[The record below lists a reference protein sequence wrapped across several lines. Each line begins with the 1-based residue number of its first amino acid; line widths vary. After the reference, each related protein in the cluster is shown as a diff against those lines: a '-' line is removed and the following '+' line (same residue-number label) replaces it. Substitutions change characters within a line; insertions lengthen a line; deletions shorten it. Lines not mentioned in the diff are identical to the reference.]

1 MKKFLTTLLVAVS
14 LATTALWGQT
24 PDKIRTMVIAGQ
36 DGSHWWKGACD
47 AIKQILENSG
57 LFTVDFCFTPGYNG
71 DMAEFRPQFD
81 KYDLIV
87 INYGGTPW
95 IEEVQQAFEKYVR
108 EGGGVVFIHSSVIPM
123 ENWQAWNDITGLGAW
138 NGRNEKWGPYLY
150 MKDGHTI
157 YDYTPGDAGYH
168 GLQHQITVV
177 NRATE
182 HPILKGLPVRWRH
195 YKDEIY
201 TKLRGPA
208 RNVEILSTALEAGRD
223 EPLMWTVKYGKG
235 RSFVDVMGHC
245 GNDPNMI
252 YSMTCSGYQITFL
265 RGCEWAAT
273 GKVTQPVP
281 ADFPLE
287 DTCMLRP
294 DFKAP
299 FNAFP
304 E

>member
-1 MKKFLTTLLVAVS
+1 MKKFLMILLVATS
-14 LATTALWGQT
+14 IAATTARAQQT
-24 PDKIRTMVIAGQ
+24 DKIHTMVIAGQ

-47 AIKQILENSG
+47 AIKAILENSG

-71 DMAEFRPQFD
+71 DMADFRPEFD

-87 INYGGTPW
+87 INYGGAPW

-150 MKDGHTI
+150 MKEGKTI

-168 GLQHQITVV
+168 GLQHLTTVV

-182 HPILKGLPVRWRH
+182 HPILKGLPEKWRH

-208 RNVEILSTALEAGRD
+208 RNVEILSTAYENGRD
-223 EPLMWTVKYGKG
+223 EPMMWTVRYGKG

-281 ADFPLE
+281 ADFPTE
-287 DTCMLRP
+287 DTCLLRP

-299 FNAFP
+299 FNAFGK
-304 E
+304 